1 MAAVAAVPFANEVP
15 SEAAQLRRGLR
26 RGERRRTLLAFAL
39 IAPLVLFLLANF
51 VAPIGLLL
59 GRAFTENEIPAAWPT
74 TAHALLEW
82 DGHGLPPPALMS
94 GFLVELAATRGTP
107 ALSAAASRLN
117 YEQPGSRSLL
127 YATAAALPLAGD
139 SDPLAGLTAIDVRWA
154 DRGTWAMM
162 RRAAQGL
169 STFYLLA
176 AFDRRLDAA
185 GGIQQ
190 VPESQAIFV
199 TVLARTLWISAVVAL
214 VCALLGY
221 PLAYVM
227 ARLPDRVARIGL
239 ILVLLPFW
247 TSVLVRTSAWMV
259 VLQEHGLV
267 NDALLAAGWIA
278 EPLELIYNRTGL
290 YIAMTHVLLPYF
302 VLPLYSVMK
311 RVPAL
316 TVRAALS
323 LGASPLQAF
332 WRVYFPQTLSGTA
345 AGALIVFILALGYY
359 VTPALVG
366 GADDQMISYF
376 IALYTNQSLNWGM
389 AAALSLVL
397 LVATV
402 LLLLVHGR
410 LAGRRELALR

>member
-1 MAAVAAVPFANEVP
+1 MAAVGAVPFANDAP
-15 SEAAQLRRGLR
+15 AQSAQLRRGLR

-39 IAPLVLFLLANF
+39 IAPLVLFLLVNF
-51 VAPIGLLL
+51 VAPIAMLL
-59 GRAFTENEIPAAWPT
+59 GRAFTESEIPGAWPT
-74 TAHALLEW
+74 TARALREW
-82 DGHGLPPPALMS
+82 NGHGLPPPAVVS

-107 ALSAAASRLN
+107 DLSAAANRLN
-117 YEQPGSRSLL
+117 YERPGSRSLL
-127 YATAAALPLAGD
+127 FATAAALPLAD
-139 SDPLAGLTAIDVRWA
+139 RSDPLAALAGIDARWA
-154 DRGTWAMM
+154 DRDTWAMM
-162 RRAAQGL
+162 RRAAQGV

-176 AFDRRLDAA
+176 AFDRRVDAA
-185 GGIQQ
+185 GGIQH
-190 VPESQAIFV
+190 VPASQSIFV
-199 TVLARTLWISAVVAL
+199 TVLARTLWISAIVAAL
-214 VCALLGY
+214 CAVLGY
-221 PLAYVM
+221 PLAYVL
-227 ARLPDRVARIGL
+227 ARLPDHVARVGL

-259 VLQEHGLV
+259 MLQEHGLV

-332 WRVYFPQTLSGTA
+332 WRVYFPQTLAGVA

-397 LVATV
+397 FVATV
-402 LLLLVHGR
+402 LLLLLHGR